1 MITEVQIILTAEML
15 ESVCYQY
22 I

>member
-1 MITEVQIILTAEML
+1 MITEVQIILTVEML
-15 ESVCYQY
+15 KSVCYQY